1 MGSISY
7 SKSSRFPLV
16 SKVTPPPPLVYR
28 DHTQPSLSVPYLGG
42 EAAVAD
48 GALERPLLGVTAV
61 VDLQGG
67 VAGERLEADVTRRV
81 PSHCSA
87 KHTNVR
93 TQQLLLQVV

>member
-1 MGSISY
+1 M
-7 SKSSRFPLV
+7 
-16 SKVTPPPPLVYR
+16 YR
-28 DHTQPSLSVPYLGG
+28 DQTQPSLSVPYLGG

-81 PSHCSA
+81 PSHCLA
-87 KHTNVR
+87 KHTDVR
-93 TQQLLLQVV
+93 TQQLLLQVL

>member
-1 MGSISY
+1 M
-7 SKSSRFPLV
+7 
-16 SKVTPPPPLVYR
+16 YR
-28 DHTQPSLSVPYLGG
+28 DHNLPSLSVPYLGG

-48 GALERPLLGVTAV
+48 GAFERPLLGVTAV

-87 KHTNVR
+87 KHTEVSTHVT
-93 TQQLLLQVV
+93 TQELLLQVVQSLGLNCWCSLLLFK

>member
-1 MGSISY
+1 MN
-7 SKSSRFPLV
+7 KSLTWEVFHTVKVFV
-16 SKVTPPPPLVYR
+16 SLSTVKSPPR

-87 KHTNVR
+87 KHTEV
-93 TQQLLLQVV
+93 